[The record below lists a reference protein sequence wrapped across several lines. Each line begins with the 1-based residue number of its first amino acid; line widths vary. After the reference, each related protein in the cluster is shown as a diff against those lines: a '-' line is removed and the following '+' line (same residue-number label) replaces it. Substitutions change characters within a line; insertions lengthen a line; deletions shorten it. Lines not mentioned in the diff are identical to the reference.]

1 MIMKSTM
8 RLIKSALEY
17 RQIEELNIVP
27 RGLRGIYALYKK
39 RGRSYDLVYVG
50 MSAKEASGR
59 IRNRLY
65 QHKRSKRIEWT
76 HFSFYEVWDNIS
88 DHEICEMEG
97 LFRQLYRFDS
107 HANFYNKQQT
117 HRPLLKV
124 RKDTEK
130 VFGLSQ
136 INKKVLGIK

>member
-1 MIMKSTM
+1 MKSTM

-39 RGRSYDLVYVG
+39 RGRSYDLVYVE